1 MYVLDTM
8 YVLDYYIYIYIYMYG
23 MTSSVT
29 MENSHHALTRI
40 TKAVRNQPTTGR
52 F

>member
-1 MYVLDTM
+1 MGNDVYMFMQLNHVFYT
-8 YVLDYYIYIYIYMYG
+8 MYG

-29 MENSHHALTRI
+29 LENSHHALTRI

-52 F
+52 C